1 MRVRVAGF
9 LNVNSTVLMVEHLKE
24 GKAYWLLPGGGVNL
38 GEDAKTAL
46 KRELKEELNLDCS
59 VNDLLFVVESYN
71 NRGDHIIQ
79 PTYLIET
86 GDIDLLAPGTDKR
99 IKDFAFL
106 DQDKIASA
114 VIYPDIK
121 QELNEYLVSKKI
133 NKRYIYKKWID

>member
-9 LNVNSTVLMVEHLKE
+9 LKVNSTVLMVEHFKE

-38 GEDAKTAL
+38 GESAKTAL

-86 GDIDLLAPGTDKR
+86 GDIDLLAPGADKR
-99 IKDFAFL
+99 VKDFAFL
-106 DQDKIASA
+106 DQDKIASC

-121 QELNEYLVSKKI
+121 QELKEYLVSKKI

>member
-1 MRVRVAGF
+1 MRIRVAGF
-9 LNVNSTVLMVEHLKE
+9 LNKNNTILMVEHFKE
-24 GKAYWLLPGGGVNL
+24 GKAYWLLPGGGVKL
-38 GEDAKTAL
+38 GENAETAL

-71 NRGDHIIQ
+71 DRGDHIIQ

-86 GDIDLLAPGTDKR
+86 GDIDLMAHGSDKR

-106 DQDKIASA
+106 DQDKIASS

-121 QELNEYLVSKKI
+121 QELKEYLVSKKI

>member
-9 LNVNSTVLMVEHLKE
+9 LNVNSTILMVKHFKDE
-24 GKAYWLLPGGGVNL
+24 KAYWLLPGGGVNL
-38 GEDAKTAL
+38 GESAETAL

-106 DQDKIASA
+106 DLDKIASC

-121 QELNEYLVSKKI
+121 QELKEYLVSKKV

>member
-1 MRVRVAGF
+1 MRVRVAGL
-9 LNVNSTVLMVEHLKE
+9 LNVNSTVLMVEHFKE
-24 GKAYWLLPGGGVNL
+24 GRAYWLLPGGGVNL
-38 GEDAKTAL
+38 GEKAKTAL

-86 GDIDLLAPGTDKR
+86 GDIDLLVPGTDKR
-99 IKDFAFL
+99 IKGFAFL
-106 DQDKIASA
+106 DRDKIASA

>member
-1 MRVRVAGF
+1 
-9 LNVNSTVLMVEHLKE
+9 MVKHFKDE
-24 GKAYWLLPGGGVNL
+24 KAYWLLPGGGVNL
-38 GEDAKTAL
+38 GESAETAL

-86 GDIDLLAPGTDKR
+86 GNIELLAPGTDKR

-133 NKRYIYKKWID
+133 IKRYIYKKWID

>member
-1 MRVRVAGF
+1 MRVRVAGL
-9 LNVNSTVLMVEHLKE
+9 LNVNSTVLMVEHFKE
-24 GKAYWLLPGGGVNL
+24 GRAYWLLPGGGVNL
-38 GEDAKTAL
+38 GEKAKTAL

-99 IKDFAFL
+99 IKGFAFL

-133 NKRYIYKKWID
+133 IKRYIYNKWID